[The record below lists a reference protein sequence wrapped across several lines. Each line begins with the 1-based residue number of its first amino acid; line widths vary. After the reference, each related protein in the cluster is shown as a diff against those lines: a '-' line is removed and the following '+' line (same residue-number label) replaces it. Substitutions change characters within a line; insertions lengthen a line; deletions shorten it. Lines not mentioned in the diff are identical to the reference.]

1 MNRKE
6 LSEQLSSKFFEYEV
20 GTIMKYV
27 EPASHLITLEDFVAL
42 YKKEVDIT
50 CVPVEYGIGVAG
62 LVDINT
68 IIEKNKSIWEHIK
81 SSTIEKFV
89 NKDVLIVEAKEH
101 VDKVVEIIF
110 SRDETTFDFNFLI
123 FYHGVYIG
131 IGNFNKLL
139 QHVTQLRN
147 LELRRA
153 KEIQEYFMNMHTIK
167 DVDFE
172 VEVFT
177 HMAHMLGGDFYKL
190 IKINDHLSMAACFD
204 VSGKNIS
211 ASLLTSSLNSFF
223 TTLQLTKN
231 LENLEPAKL
240 ITLLNELINKS
251 THLDI
256 FIASILIFIDV
267 EEKKIKIYNHGYSYV
282 YVFNKEN
289 EKTTCKKVKPFLPPL
304 GIIETSDLET
314 KEYIIP
320 ITKGLKL
327 ITYSDGFIDARNPD
341 GKQYGEE
348 RVQKFLLQNFTKS
361 SKALVKDIE
370 KEYLNFIKTSPKTDD
385 VTALVIHFT

>member
-27 EPASHLITLEDFVAL
+27 EPTTHFITLEDFVAV
-42 YKKEVDIT
+42 YRKEEDIT

-62 LVDINT
+62 LVDINK
-68 IIEKNKSIWEHIK
+68 IAEKNKSFWEHIK
-81 SSTIEKFV
+81 GSTIEKFV

-101 VDKVVEIIF
+101 VDKVIELVL

-131 IGNFNKLL
+131 LGNFNKLL

-167 DVDFE
+167 DVNFE

-223 TTLQLTKN
+223 ITFNLTNTLETLK
-231 LENLEPAKL
+231 PAKL
-240 ITLLNELINKS
+240 IALLNDLINRS

-256 FIASILIFIDV
+256 FIASILVFIDM
-267 EEKKIKIYNHGYSYV
+267 EEKKIKIFNHGYSYV
-282 YVFNKEN
+282 YIFQKEN
-289 EKTTCKKVKPFLPPL
+289 GKTTCKKVKPFLPPL
-304 GIIETSDLET
+304 GIIETSDLKI
-314 KEYIIP
+314 KEYVIP
-320 ITKGLKL
+320 ISKGLKL
-327 ITYSDGFIDARNPD
+327 VTYSDGFIDARNPD

-348 RVQKFLLQNFTKS
+348 RAQKFLLQNYNKS
-361 SKALVKDIE
+361 SKNLVKEIE
-370 KEYLNFIKTSPKTDD
+370 NEYLNFIKTAPKTDD

>member
-1 MNRKE
+1 MNRKQ

-20 GTIMKYV
+20 GTIMKYI
-27 EPASHLITLEDFVAL
+27 EPASILITLEDFVAL
-42 YKKEVDIT
+42 YKKETDIT
-50 CVPVEYGIGVAG
+50 CVPVESGVGVVG

-68 IIEKNKSIWEHIK
+68 IVKKNKSVWEHIK
-81 SSTIEKFV
+81 NSTIEKYV

-110 SRDETTFDFNFLI
+110 LRDETSFDFNFLI
-123 FYHGVYIG
+123 FYNGVYIG

-153 KEIQEYFMNMHTIK
+153 KDIQEYFMNMHTIK
-167 DVDFE
+167 NVDFE
-172 VEVFT
+172 IEVFT

-190 IKINDHLSMAACFD
+190 ININDHLSMAACFD

-223 TTLQLTKN
+223 TTLELTKN
-231 LENLEPAKL
+231 LETLEPAKL
-240 ITLLNELINKS
+240 IILLNELINKS

-256 FIASILIFIDV
+256 FIASILIFIDM
-267 EEKKIKIYNHGYSYV
+267 EEKKIKIFNHGYSYV
-282 YVFNKEN
+282 YVFKKEN
-289 EKTTCKKVKPFLPPL
+289 GKTVCKKIKPFLPPL
-304 GIIETSDLET
+304 GIINTPDLKI
-314 KEYIIP
+314 KEYVIP
-320 ITKGLKL
+320 ISKGLKL
-327 ITYSDGFIDARNPD
+327 VTYSDGFIDARNPD

-348 RVQKFLLQNFTKS
+348 RVQKFLLQNYNKS
-361 SKALVKDIE
+361 SKVLVKEIE
-370 KEYLNFIKTSPKTDD
+370 NEYLNFIKKAPKTDD
-385 VTALVIHFT
+385 VTALVIHFI